1 MGDLFFIMRMSI
13 YTLIIVLIMQIKIGP
28 KTVEERV
35 IQFTH
40 KSQFAGVIQEVAE
53 GAVAFLGVQYNNV
66 AGKVSTEFFKTHGQ
80 EQAPGKRLQSKL
92 QSLKNSLRSRLNDEK
107 INMQQR
113 IDDAETTIEDVS
125 DEIESSVEEGQSEI
139 EI

>member
-1 MGDLFFIMRMSI
+1 MGDLFFIIRMSV

-28 KTVEERV
+28 QTVEQKV
-35 IQFTH
+35 INFTH
-40 KSQFAGVIQEVAE
+40 KSQFAGVIQEVAQ
-53 GAVAFLGVQYNNV
+53 GAVAFLGIQYNNI

-92 QSLKNSLRSRLNDEK
+92 QSFKNSIRSRLNDEK
-107 INMQQR
+107 IK
-113 IDDAETTIEDVS
+113 IKEEAETIIEDVS
-125 DEIESSVEEGQSEI
+125 DEVESSIEEGQSEI